1 MLRAVWLWALVCS
14 ACAPLW
20 AQDAATD
27 STQAAGKRPH
37 WSDNIQVRGYVQL
50 RYNRLLETN
59 PDLICEQC
67 DRSWGG
73 DGGFSLRRV
82 RVIFFGQVSKR
93 VYFYI
98 QPDFASVVGSS
109 QNVGQLR
116 DAYFDVGLNADN
128 TWRVRMGQSKVPFGY
143 ENMQSSQNRLPLD
156 RADALNSAFT
166 NERDM
171 GVFIYW
177 APTRARE
184 RYSMLV
190 RSGLKGSG
198 DYGVLALGAFNG
210 QGPNRADLNRE
221 VHTVAR
227 LSYPFLLGKRQIIE
241 PGVMAYTGRYVV
253 SQVSKGVSTQPAYDD
268 QRLGVTLNIAPQP
281 IGLLA
286 EYNWGTGPQYDAATR
301 SVQQRDLHGGYATL
315 TARLPWRDMWVLP
328 YVRGQYYAGGKKH
341 ELDARLHEV
350 RELELGVEWQPF
362 PTFELVV
369 AHVWS
374 SRRFEDDTQPTNLQE
389 GSLLRLHGQLNF

>member
-1 MLRAVWLWALVCS
+1 M
-14 ACAPLW
+14 
-20 AQDAATD
+20 
-27 STQAAGKRPH
+27 
-37 WSDNIQVRGYVQL
+37 QL

-82 RVIFFGQVSKR
+82 RVIFFGLVSKR

-166 NERDM
+166 NEREM
-171 GVFIYW
+171 GAFLYW

-184 RYSMLV
+184 RYSMLA

-210 QGPNRADLNRE
+210 QGPNRADQNRE

-227 LSYPFLLGKRQIIE
+227 LSYPFLIGKRQIVE
-241 PGVMAYTGRYVV
+241 PGVMTYTGRYVV
-253 SQVSKGVSTQPAYDD
+253 SQVSRSVTAQPAYDD
-268 QRLGVTLNIAPQP
+268 QRVGVTINIAPQP

-301 SVQQRDLHGGYATL
+301 SVQQRDLQGGYATL
-315 TARLPWRDMWVLP
+315 SARLPWRQMWVLP
-328 YVRGQYYAGGKKH
+328 YVRGQYYEGGKKH
-341 ELDARLHEV
+341 ELDARLHKV
-350 RELELGVEWQPF
+350 NELELGVEWQPF